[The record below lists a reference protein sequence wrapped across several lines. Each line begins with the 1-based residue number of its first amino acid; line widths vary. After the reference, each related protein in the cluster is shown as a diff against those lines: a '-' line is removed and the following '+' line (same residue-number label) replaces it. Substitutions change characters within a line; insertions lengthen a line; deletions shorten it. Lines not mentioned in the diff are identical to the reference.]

1 MSSKYFLPEQRNNV
15 NHLNYYYFENAFS
28 EEEIEKIKSLGDT
41 LSKERA

>member
-28 EEEIEKIKSLGDT
+28 EEEIIEIKKLGD
-41 LSKERA
+41 SFAKH